1 MTGAAL
7 PPDSPTMIARCG
19 THACLRLLPIDRGLA
34 LEWIGGR
41 FVERLLIDCTGGAR
55 KESLVGALLEMLDG
69 SARESFLARFELLGL
84 DVDISEGTNQGEREH
99 DKHERNDCGG
109 RGDCGDRKH
118 EHDGCEHDEHECE
131 HDGHKREHEHE
142 HHHHHE
148 HDYPADEH
156 RNQHYVDEHEHDERK
171 YHHEHRE
178 YEHQRECEH
187 HHEHE
192 HHSVEEVLSAVAS
205 LGLSESVEA
214 SVRGVYGLLANA
226 EAAAHG
232 VLVDEVHFHEVGNKF
247 AIAYIVA
254 FCMLID
260 ELAPARIVT
269 TPITTGFG
277 WVDCAH
283 GRLAI
288 PAPATANVLEGLPT
302 RKGDIEGELTTPTG
316 AALVRY
322 FAESY
327 EDARRRDESAQDR
340 VRAGVHA
347 HGA

>member
-55 KESLVGALLEMLDG
+55 KESLVGALLEMLDE

-84 DVDISEGTNQGEREH
+84 DIDISAGTNQRERE
-99 DKHERNDCGG
+99 R
-109 RGDCGDRKH
+109 
-118 EHDGCEHDEHECE
+118 
-131 HDGHKREHEHE
+131 
-142 HHHHHE
+142 
-148 HDYPADEH
+148 
-156 RNQHYVDEHEHDERK
+156 QHDERK

-232 VLVDEVHFHEVGNKF
+232 VSVDEVHFHEVGNKF

-260 ELAPARIVT
+260 ELAPAHVAA

-302 RKGDIEGELTTPTG
+302 REGDIEGELTTPTG

-327 EDARRRDESAQDR
+327 EEA
-340 VRAGVHA
+340 
-347 HGA
+347 